1 MKTWVQAILVALS
14 IASNTN
20 LHASDA
26 KPFSLE
32 EGTKPGRIKMYQPN
46 YLLPYYYT
54 RSPYDAIYYGT
65 TPNDQPIQQEEF
77 KAQLSLML
85 PIIKGRLWHKRF
97 YFDVAYT
104 QLMYW
109 QFYARSQYFRET
121 NYEPEA
127 FFQLQLHPSWQ
138 SQLGVDHQSNGRGGL
153 LERSWNRMYI
163 QLQYNPFNILV
174 RERLWTLI
182 AKADSSNLHNPDIAY
197 YLGYDNLILSRKLG
211 DLTASL
217 EMQNIASGLRR
228 GFVIASLSY
237 PLFSSLALY
246 GQVFSGYGQSLIEYN
261 HRTTSLGI
269 GVSIKDWL

>member
-1 MKTWVQAILVALS
+1 MKALMQAILVLWTIWGCAN
-14 IASNTN
+14 AST
-20 LHASDA
+20 A
-26 KPFSLE
+26 KAQPFSLE
-32 EGTKPGRIKMYQPN
+32 EGAKPGRIKMYQPN

-54 RSPYDAIYYGT
+54 RNPFDAIYYGT
-65 TPNDQPIQQEEF
+65 TPNNQPIQQEEF

-85 PIIKGRLWHKRF
+85 PIMKGRLWRKRF

-127 FFQLQLHPSWQ
+127 FFLLQLNPRWQ
-138 SQLGVDHQSNGRGGL
+138 SQLGVDHQSNGRGGV
-153 LERSWNRMYI
+153 LERSWNRVYI

-182 AKADSSNLHNPDIAY
+182 AKADSSDLHNPDIAH
-197 YLGYDNLILSRKLG
+197 YLGYDNLVLSRKLG

-237 PLFSSLALY
+237 PIFSSLSLY

-269 GVSIKDWL
+269 GISIKDWL

>member
-1 MKTWVQAILVALS
+1 MKILTTTILIALLS
-14 IASNTN
+14 TGSVLASQPK
-20 LHASDA
+20 A
-26 KPFSLE
+26 FSLE

-54 RSPYDAIYYGT
+54 AKPYDAIYYGR
-65 TPNDQPIQQEEF
+65 TPNEQPIQQEEF

-85 PIIKGRLWHKRF
+85 PIVKGHLWSKRF

-127 FFQLQLHPSWQ
+127 FFQLQLHPNWQ
-138 SQLGVDHQSNGRGGL
+138 SQLGVDHQSNGRGGF
-153 LERSWNRMYI
+153 LERSWNRLYV
-163 QLQYNPFNILV
+163 QLQYQPFGLLI

-182 AKADSSNLHNPDIAY
+182 AKADSSNLHNPDIAH
-197 YLGYDNLILSRKLG
+197 YLGYDNMVLSHKLG
-211 DLTASL
+211 NLTASL
-217 EMQNIASGLRR
+217 EMQNMASGLRR

-237 PLFSSLALY
+237 PLFSSLSLY
-246 GQVFSGYGQSLIEYN
+246 TQIFSGYGQSLIEYN

-269 GVSIKDWL
+269 GVSIKNWL